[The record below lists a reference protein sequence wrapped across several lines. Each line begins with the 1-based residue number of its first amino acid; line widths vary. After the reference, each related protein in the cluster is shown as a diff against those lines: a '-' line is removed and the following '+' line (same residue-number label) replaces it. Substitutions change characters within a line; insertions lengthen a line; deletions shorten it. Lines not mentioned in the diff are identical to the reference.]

1 MDKCKEKLQNKGEEL
16 ARVEVL
22 VRELQSRLAQC
33 STESQVKQL
42 HDDYRAQLLCKE
54 RELANVKSEYQSVN
68 GKLVS
73 IEETMMHNKKL
84 QTSELRKVQEE
95 LEAAKEEIAVKVA
108 QVKQYQKQVEAYKQV
123 SCLSV
128 DLYCALLESLAMPYS
143 YKVQQMN
150 KFEQL
155 YNEEKQTSA
164 RLMEEI
170 KQLKETHVQVCRHFH
185 LGERER
191 E

>member
-1 MDKCKEKLQNKGEEL
+1 MDKCKEKLQNKEEEL

-33 STESQVKQL
+33 STESQVKQP

-73 IEETMMHNKKL
+73 IEEAMIHNKKL
-84 QTSELRKVQEE
+84 QTLELRKVQEE

-123 SCLSV
+123 SCLSI
-128 DLYCALLESLAMPYS
+128 DLYCALLESLAMPCS

-164 RLMEEI
+164 RLMEEM
-170 KQLKETHVQVCRHFH
+170 KQLKETHVQVCRSS
-185 LGERER
+185 RSV
-191 E
+191 